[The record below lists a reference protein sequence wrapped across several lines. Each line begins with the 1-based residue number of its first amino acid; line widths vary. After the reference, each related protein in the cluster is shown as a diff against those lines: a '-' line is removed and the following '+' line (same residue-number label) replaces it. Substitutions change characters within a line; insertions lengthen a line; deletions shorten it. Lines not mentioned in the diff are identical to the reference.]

1 MEAFMPRD
9 VEQLSH
15 HSFRFRPFS
24 LGFGLGAIVMLML
37 AVILG
42 GLLIDRSA
50 FGPAQVETTGS
61 GDSARTAREPEIDS
75 ITGAPMTHLGP
86 GDLVPASEALK
97 HPAPMR
103 KGPPR
108 QP

>member
-1 MEAFMPRD
+1 MPTD
-9 VEQLSH
+9 AEQLSH
-15 HSFRFRPFS
+15 HPSRFKPFS
-24 LGFGLGAIVMLML
+24 IGFGLGAIVMLML
-37 AVILG
+37 AIILG
-42 GLLIDRSA
+42 GLLIDRSTFA
-50 FGPAQVETTGS
+50 PAQVETTGF

-86 GDLVPASEALK
+86 GDLVPASDALK

-103 KGPPR
+103 KGTPR